1 MKRIIFL
8 SIVTLFAISNY
19 AQIEGFSEDE
29 ISLQQQDIPEVEEV
43 EFDKSKILPPY
54 KNQLY
59 AGACDSRNQ
68 KLYSLD
74 FYYEHIIPTSDQ
86 DNPHSVK
93 PKKFILFMD
102 STKTTLGL
110 KEYKAGEYYTV
121 VDILFTKEEVTQ
133 LQEEM
138 SLCQFIGDTV
148 YYKEMSKTITDKPK
162 KFISIDEIIEGI
174 RGTNGKPKKFTITRK
189 DLGSYPFKGIESL
202 DSKQSYI
209 NKTEIIDPRDDFYY
223 VLKKDNDSKY
233 YYVRNNVWN
242 YDGTIVNRKPSY
254 HYVLGV
260 FPTIDNFIAVTGF
273 TQMKAK
279 YEEKLLCKKTKY
291 GVDTTQLFICKK
303 IAPKDGVL
311 QGLFENISTKD
322 NTFSTI
328 SGHASFVTENL
339 DHDTLSVLYTGHG
352 GYCLKHEIDSILHRK
367 EVLRQE
373 KERKEKLETLA
384 EQKRIIETYGETF
397 GKLIIDGKVCV
408 GMTKAMCIEALGNP
422 CQKNSY
428 TDKYDTTEVWTYYCY
443 FVENGWMDNLM
454 FVTFID
460 GKVTSI
466 TE

>member
-1 MKRIIFL
+1 MKRIIIL
-8 SIVTLFAISNY
+8 SIVTLFTISNY
-19 AQIEGFSEDE
+19 AQIKGFDDSEL
-29 ISLQQQDIPEVEEV
+29 SSQQSKKEQGA
-43 EFDKSKILPPY
+43 FDKSKILRPY
-54 KNQLY
+54 ENELN
-59 AGACDSRNQ
+59 AGPCDIRNQ
-68 KLYSLD
+68 KLYSID
-74 FYYEHIIPTSDQ
+74 FNYQHIIS
-86 DNPHSVK
+86 HSAAPNDCDYVK

-102 STKTTLGL
+102 STKMTLGIE
-110 KEYKAGEYYTV
+110 EYKAGEYYIV
-121 VDILFTKEEVTQ
+121 VDILFSREEVSR

-148 YYKEMSKTITDKPK
+148 HYKELSKTG
-162 KFISIDEIIEGI
+162 SY
-174 RGTNGKPKKFTITRK
+174 KPKKFTINRK
-189 DLGSYPFKGIESL
+189 DLHSYPFQG
-202 DSKQSYI
+202 D
-209 NKTEIIDPRDDFYY
+209 NTFYY
-223 VLKKDNDSKY
+223 VLKKDNDSRCY
-233 YYVRNNVWN
+233 FVRDAVWN
-242 YDGTIVNRKPSY
+242 YESTIVNRKPSY

-260 FPTIDNFIAVTGF
+260 FPSIDNFIVVTGF

-328 SGHASFVTENL
+328 LGHDSFVTENL
-339 DHDTLSVLYTGHG
+339 DHDTLSVLYTGNG

-408 GMTKAMCIEALGNP
+408 GMTKAMCIEALGSP

-428 TDKYDTTEVWTYYCY
+428 TDKYDKTEVWTYYCY

>member
-29 ISLQQQDIPEVEEV
+29 ISLQKQDIPEVKKV

-59 AGACDSRNQ
+59 AGAFDIRNQ

-74 FYYEHIIPTSDQ
+74 FYYEYIIPTSDQ
-86 DNPHSVK
+86 DDPHSVK

-102 STKTTLGL
+102 STKTTLGI

-133 LQEEM
+133 LKEEM
-138 SLCQFIGDTV
+138 SLCQFVGDTV
-148 YYKEMSKTITDKPK
+148 YYKEIFKGTNEPK
-162 KFISIDEIIEGI
+162 GFIDEILEGI

-202 DSKQSYI
+202 DSKKSYI
-209 NKTEIIDPRDDFYY
+209 NKTAIIDRDDFYY

-233 YYVRNNVWN
+233 YYVRDKVWN
-242 YDGTIVNRKPSY
+242 YYNENRNYNIRNHKY
-254 HYVLGV
+254 NHVLGV
-260 FPTIDNFIAVTGF
+260 FPNIDNFIAVTGL

-279 YEEKLLCKKTKY
+279 YEGKLLCQRTKY
-291 GVDTTQLFICKK
+291 GGDTTQLFICKK

-311 QGLFENISTKD
+311 QGLFEDISTKD

-328 SGHASFVTENL
+328 SGHGSFVTENFE
-339 DHDTLSVLYTGHG
+339 HYTLSVLNTRG
-352 GYCLKHEIDSILHRK
+352 GLCLKHEIDSILHRK

-373 KERKEKLETLA
+373 KERKEKLEKQA

-408 GMTKAMCIEALGNP
+408 GMTKAMCIEALGSP

-428 TDKYDTTEVWTYYCY
+428 TDKYDKTEVWTYYCY
-443 FVENGWMDNLM
+443 SVKNSWRDNLM
-454 FVTFID
+454 FVTFMD

>member
-8 SIVTLFAISNY
+8 SIVTMFAISNY
-19 AQIEGFSEDE
+19 AQIEGFDESELNAHLSKTE
-29 ISLQQQDIPEVEEV
+29 QGV
-43 EFDKSKILPPY
+43 FDKSKILPPY
-54 KNQLY
+54 ENQLY
-59 AGACDSRNQ
+59 AGACDSRDQ
-68 KLYSLD
+68 KLYSID
-74 FYYEHIIPTSDQ
+74 FNYQYKIRNSDWN
-86 DNPHSVK
+86 DPRYVK

-102 STKTTLGL
+102 STKTTLGIDI
-110 KEYKAGEYYTV
+110 YKAGEYYRI

-138 SLCQFIGDTV
+138 SLCEFIGDTV
-148 YYKEMSKTITDKPK
+148 YYKEISKT
-162 KFISIDEIIEGI
+162 
-174 RGTNGKPKKFTITRK
+174 TNDKPKKFTITRK
-189 DLGSYPFKGIESL
+189 DLGSYPFDGIGSL

-233 YYVRNNVWN
+233 YFVTNRKFTSSNWRD
-242 YDGTIVNRKPSY
+242 DGTIVNIKPSSY
-254 HYVLGV
+254 YVLGV

-328 SGHASFVTENL
+328 SGHDSFVTENL

-408 GMTKAMCIEALGNP
+408 GMTKAMCIEALGSP

-428 TDKYDTTEVWTYYCY
+428 TDKYDKTEVWTYYCY

>member
-8 SIVTLFAISNY
+8 SIVTLFTISNY
-19 AQIEGFSEDE
+19 AQIEGFDESELNAQLSKKE
-29 ISLQQQDIPEVEEV
+29 QRV
-43 EFDKSKILPPY
+43 FDKSKILPPY
-54 KNQLY
+54 ENQLY

-68 KLYSLD
+68 KLYSID
-74 FYYEHIIPTSDQ
+74 FNYQHIIS
-86 DNPHSVK
+86 HSAAPNDYDYVK

-102 STKTTLGL
+102 STKTTLGIDI
-110 KEYKAGEYYTV
+110 YRAGEYYRI

-148 YYKEMSKTITDKPK
+148 YYKEISKT
-162 KFISIDEIIEGI
+162 
-174 RGTNGKPKKFTITRK
+174 TNDKPKKFTITRK

-209 NKTEIIDPRDDFYY
+209 NKTEIMDPRDDFYY

-242 YDGTIVNRKPSY
+242 YDGAIVNRKPSY

-279 YEEKLLCKKTKY
+279 YEEKLLCKKTEY
-291 GVDTTQLFICKK
+291 GIDTTQLFICKK

-328 SGHASFVTENL
+328 LGHDSFVTENL

-408 GMTKAMCIEALGNP
+408 GMTKAMCIEALGSP

-428 TDKYDTTEVWTYYCY
+428 TDKYDKTEVWTYYCY

>member
-19 AQIEGFSEDE
+19 AQIEGFDESELNTQLSKKE
-29 ISLQQQDIPEVEEV
+29 RVV
-43 EFDKSKILPPY
+43 FDKSKILFTY
-54 KNQLY
+54 ENELY
-59 AGACDSRNQ
+59 VTGKCDIRNQ
-68 KLYSLD
+68 KLYSID
-74 FYYEHIIPTSDQ
+74 FNYIEH
-86 DNPHSVK
+86 NVK

-102 STKTTLGL
+102 STKTTLGIDI
-110 KEYKAGEYYTV
+110 YKAGEYYRV
-121 VDILFTKEEVTQ
+121 VDILITEEEVTQ

-138 SLCQFIGDTV
+138 SSCKFIGDTV
-148 YYKEMSKTITDKPK
+148 YYKE
-162 KFISIDEIIEGI
+162 ISS
-174 RGTNGKPKKFTITRK
+174 NAKPKKFTITRK
-189 DLGSYPFKGIESL
+189 DLRSYPFAN
-202 DSKQSYI
+202 Y
-209 NKTEIIDPRDDFYY
+209 YY

-233 YYVRNNVWN
+233 YFVTSQQ
-242 YDGTIVNRKPSY
+242 GSIVNTRTSY
-254 HYVLGV
+254 NVLGV
-260 FPTIDNFIAVTGF
+260 FPEIGNFITITGL

-311 QGLFENISTKD
+311 QGLFENISTQD

-328 SGHASFVTENL
+328 SGHDSFVTENL

-408 GMTKAMCIEALGNP
+408 GMTKAMCIEALGSP

-428 TDKYDTTEVWTYYCY
+428 TDKYDKTEVWTYYCY

>member
-1 MKRIIFL
+1 MKRIIIL

-19 AQIEGFSEDE
+19 AQIEGFDDSEL
-29 ISLQQQDIPEVEEV
+29 SSQQSTKEQGA
-43 EFDKSKILPPY
+43 FDKSKILWPY
-54 KNQLY
+54 ENELY
-59 AGACDSRNQ
+59 AGPRDIRNQ
-68 KLYSLD
+68 KLYSID
-74 FYYEHIIPTSDQ
+74 FNYQHIIS
-86 DNPHSVK
+86 HSAAPNDYDYVK

-102 STKTTLGL
+102 STKMTLGIE
-110 KEYKAGEYYTV
+110 EYKAGEYYMV
-121 VDILFTKEEVTQ
+121 VDILFSREEVSR

-148 YYKEMSKTITDKPK
+148 HYKEFSKTG
-162 KFISIDEIIEGI
+162 SY
-174 RGTNGKPKKFTITRK
+174 KPKKFTITRK
-189 DLGSYPFKGIESL
+189 DLHSYPFQG
-202 DSKQSYI
+202 D
-209 NKTEIIDPRDDFYY
+209 NTFYY
-223 VLKKDNDSKY
+223 VLKKDNDSRCY
-233 YYVRNNVWN
+233 FVRDEVWN
-242 YDGTIVNRKPSY
+242 YESTIVNRKPSY

-260 FPTIDNFIAVTGF
+260 FPSIDNFIVVTGF

-328 SGHASFVTENL
+328 SGHDSFVTENL

-408 GMTKAMCIEALGNP
+408 GMTKAMCIEALGSP

-428 TDKYDTTEVWTYYCY
+428 TDKYDKTEVWTYYCY

>member
-19 AQIEGFSEDE
+19 AQIEGFDESELNAQLSKTE
-29 ISLQQQDIPEVEEV
+29 QGV
-43 EFDKSKILPPY
+43 FDKSKILPPY
-54 KNQLY
+54 ENQLY

-68 KLYSLD
+68 KLYSID
-74 FYYEHIIPTSDQ
+74 FNYIEH
-86 DNPHSVK
+86 NVK

-102 STKTTLGL
+102 STKTTLGIDI
-110 KEYKAGEYYTV
+110 YRAGEYYRI

-138 SLCQFIGDTV
+138 SFCQFIGDTV
-148 YYKEMSKTITDKPK
+148 YYKEISKT
-162 KFISIDEIIEGI
+162 
-174 RGTNGKPKKFTITRK
+174 TNDKPKKFTITRK

-223 VLKKDNDSKY
+223 ILKKDNDSKY

-242 YDGTIVNRKPSY
+242 YESTIVNRKPSY

-260 FPTIDNFIAVTGF
+260 FPSIDNFIVVTGF

-303 IAPKDGVL
+303 ITPKDGVL

-328 SGHASFVTENL
+328 SGHDSFVTENL

-428 TDKYDTTEVWTYYCY
+428 TDKYDKTEVWTYYCY

>member
-1 MKRIIFL
+1 MKRIIIL
-8 SIVTLFAISNY
+8 SIVTMFAISNY
-19 AQIEGFSEDE
+19 AQIEGFDESELNAQLSKKE
-29 ISLQQQDIPEVEEV
+29 QGV
-43 EFDKSKILPPY
+43 FDKSKILPPY
-54 KNQLY
+54 ENQLY

-68 KLYSLD
+68 KLYSID
-74 FYYEHIIPTSDQ
+74 FNYQYTIGNSYWSD
-86 DNPHSVK
+86 DPRYVK

-102 STKTTLGL
+102 STKTTLGIDI
-110 KEYKAGEYYTV
+110 YKAGEYYRI

-148 YYKEMSKTITDKPK
+148 YYKEISNTSKT
-162 KFISIDEIIEGI
+162 
-174 RGTNGKPKKFTITRK
+174 TNDKPKKFTITRK

-279 YEEKLLCKKTKY
+279 YEEKLLCKKTES

-328 SGHASFVTENL
+328 LGHGIFVTENL
-339 DHDTLSVLYTGHG
+339 DHDILSRLYTGHG
-352 GYCLKHEIDSILHRK
+352 EYCLKHEIDSILHRK

-408 GMTKAMCIEALGNP
+408 GMTKAMCIEALGRPEQTN
-422 CQKNSY
+422 KVTN
-428 TDKYDTTEVWTYYCY
+428 TLGVAEVWTYISNWAESVFLDIEDEEY
-443 FVENGWMDNLM
+443 M

-460 GKVTSI
+460 GKITSI

>member
-19 AQIEGFSEDE
+19 AQIEGFDESELNAQLSKTE
-29 ISLQQQDIPEVEEV
+29 QGV
-43 EFDKSKILPPY
+43 FDKSKILPPY
-54 KNQLY
+54 ENQLY

-68 KLYSLD
+68 KLYSID
-74 FYYEHIIPTSDQ
+74 FNYIEH
-86 DNPHSVK
+86 NVK

-102 STKTTLGL
+102 STKTTLGIDI
-110 KEYKAGEYYTV
+110 YRAGEYYRI

-148 YYKEMSKTITDKPK
+148 YYKEISKT
-162 KFISIDEIIEGI
+162 
-174 RGTNGKPKKFTITRK
+174 TNDKPKKFTITRK

-209 NKTEIIDPRDDFYY
+209 NKTKIIDPRDDFYY

-328 SGHASFVTENL
+328 LGHDSFVTENL
-339 DHDTLSVLYTGHG
+339 DHDTLSVLYTRHG

-408 GMTKAMCIEALGNP
+408 GMTKAMCIEALGSP

-428 TDKYDTTEVWTYYCY
+428 TDKYDKTEVWTYYCY

>member
-1 MKRIIFL
+1 
-8 SIVTLFAISNY
+8 
-19 AQIEGFSEDE
+19 
-29 ISLQQQDIPEVEEV
+29 
-43 EFDKSKILPPY
+43 
-54 KNQLY
+54 
-59 AGACDSRNQ
+59 
-68 KLYSLD
+68 
-74 FYYEHIIPTSDQ
+74 
-86 DNPHSVK
+86 
-93 PKKFILFMD
+93 MD
-102 STKTTLGL
+102 STKTTLGIDV
-110 KEYKAGEYYTV
+110 YKAGEYYRI

-148 YYKEMSKTITDKPK
+148 YYKEISKT
-162 KFISIDEIIEGI
+162 
-174 RGTNGKPKKFTITRK
+174 TNDKPKKFTITRK
-189 DLGSYPFKGIESL
+189 DLGSYPFDGIGSL

-209 NKTEIIDPRDDFYY
+209 NKTEIIDSRDDFYY

-242 YDGTIVNRKPSY
+242 YDGTIVNRKQSY

-279 YEEKLLCKKTKY
+279 YEEKLLCKKTEY

-328 SGHASFVTENL
+328 LGHGIFVTKNL
-339 DHDTLSVLYTGHG
+339 DHDILSRLYTRDGE
-352 GYCLKHEIDSILHRK
+352 YCLKHEIDSILHRK

-408 GMTKAMCIEALGNP
+408 GMTKAMCIEALGSP

-428 TDKYDTTEVWTYYCY
+428 TDKYEKTEVWTYYCY